1 MNVGKE
7 KVFSNDLHPRHPVH
21 RTHCRNCLLGDE
33 RTLDPLPGD
42 LLMTA
47 ITNIVGI
54 AHDLTQEAAQRLIE
68 NPMLIVGIA
77 VAAFGGALLAGFV
90 I

>member
-1 MNVGKE
+1 
-7 KVFSNDLHPRHPVH
+7 
-21 RTHCRNCLLGDE
+21 
-33 RTLDPLPGD
+33 
-42 LLMTA
+42 MTA

-77 VAAFGGALLAGFV
+77 VAAFGGALLAAFV